1 MAKVELVDVD
11 DIHKNSLVSSADSD
25 EYLGIVDD
33 GSLGDDDKSH
43 LVTQSFL
50 DTNDNSTSYSFRD
63 VQAGSVTYKL
73 VMSDDATNSMATN
86 SPPHEYYVISSPG
99 EVFGP
104 PAEKKVKRE
113 PVPEKAITA
122 KRRDEKR
129 RATHNEVER
138 RRRDK
143 INSWIT
149 KLAALVP
156 DAMAD
161 SSSKGCILSK
171 ACDHITDLTRKQK
184 RLEKLEVENKKL
196 MLEVLRLKQE
206 LVDVRKE
213 SAIMRNDLAD
223 TCIVA
228 SQRAKGQKS

>member
-1 MAKVELVDVD
+1 MAKVEIVD
-11 DIHKNSLVSSADSD
+11 DIHEHSLDNSADS
-25 EYLGIVDD
+25 EYLRMVEE
-33 GSLGDDDKSH
+33 GSLGAEERSH

-50 DTNDNSTSYSFRD
+50 DTNDNSATYNFRD
-63 VQAGSVTYKL
+63 VQGGSVTYKL
-73 VMSDDATNSMATN
+73 VHMTDDATNNMATN
-86 SPPHEYYVISSPG
+86 SPPHEYYVISNPG
-99 EVFGP
+99 EVFGA
-104 PAEKKVKRE
+104 PAEKKMKKE
-113 PVPEKAITA
+113 PVQAKAITTA
-122 KRRDEKR
+122 KRRDDKR

-171 ACDHITDLTRKQK
+171 ACDHITELTQKQK

-196 MLEVLRLKQE
+196 VLEVLRLKQE

-213 SAIMRNDLAD
+213 NTIMRNELAD
-223 TCIVA
+223 TCIVVTH
-228 SQRAKGQKS
+228 RPKGQKS